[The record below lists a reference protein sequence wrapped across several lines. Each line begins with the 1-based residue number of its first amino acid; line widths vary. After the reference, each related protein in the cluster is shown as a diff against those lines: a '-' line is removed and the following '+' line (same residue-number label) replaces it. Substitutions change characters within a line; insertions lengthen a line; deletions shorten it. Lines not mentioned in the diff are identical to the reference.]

1 MLDVGS
7 AVVIACACL
16 AFRPKSRYLTACD
29 KCSSALFFVPQVM
42 EPSEGGGQ
50 GMGTGVLVCVMY
62 IVFVRVK
69 VSDPV
74 LLCP

>member
-1 MLDVGS
+1 MTSV
-7 AVVIACACL
+7 
-16 AFRPKSRYLTACD
+16 P
-29 KCSSALFFVPQVM
+29 CSVFFVLQVM
-42 EPSEGGGQ
+42 EPSEGGGR
-50 GMGTGVLVCVMY
+50 GMGAGVLVCVMY